1 MFINKPAKAGT
12 MESNDI
18 YVSIFP
24 NEGQGIELTL
34 ESSVIKQFGDQIESA
49 IRDTL
54 EKLNV
59 KDAKITAMDR
69 GALDCTIRARVETA
83 VKRAGGEQ

>member
-1 MFINKPAKAGT
+1 MNIVKPAKAGT

-24 NEGQGIELTL
+24 NEGNGIEITL
-34 ESSVIKQFGDQIESA
+34 ESSVIKQFGDQIEEA

-59 KDAKITAMDR
+59 KDARITAMDR

-83 VKRAGGEQ
+83 VKRAGGER

>member
-1 MFINKPAKAGT
+1 MNITKPAKAGT

-18 YVSIFP
+18 YISIFP
-24 NEGQGIELTL
+24 NEGNGIELTL
-34 ESSVIKQFGDQIESA
+34 ESSVIKQFGDQIEEA
-49 IRDTL
+49 IKDTL
-54 EKLNV
+54 KKLDV

>member
-24 NEGQGIELTL
+24 NEGQGIDLTL

>member
-1 MFINKPAKAGT
+1 MNIIKPAKAGT

-24 NEGQGIELTL
+24 NEGKGIDITL
-34 ESSVIKQFGDQIESA
+34 ESSVIKQFGDQIEEA

>member
-1 MFINKPAKAGT
+1 MNITKPAKAGT

-24 NEGQGIELTL
+24 NEGNGIELTL
-34 ESSVIKQFGDQIESA
+34 ESSVIKQFGDQIEEA
-49 IRDTL
+49 IKDTL
-54 EKLNV
+54 KKLDV

>member
-1 MFINKPAKAGT
+1 MKIIKPAKAGT

-24 NEGQGIELTL
+24 NDGNGIEITL
-34 ESSVIKQFGDQIESA
+34 ESSVIKQFGDQIEEA

-54 EKLNV
+54 KKLDVN
-59 KDAKITAMDR
+59 DAKINAMDR

-83 VKRAGGEQ
+83 VMRAGGEQ